1 MPSIKGSITADIHRI
16 FEKMKDAGVGKDKSG
31 FKRSSL
37 SNGKEFFDEY
47 KGKIFSFSTLETYK
61 PIAKNFAHW
70 CVDKFNI
77 EKVYEITPRMMKA
90 YVQENSH
97 LSTNTL
103 KTRLAAIAKLGEGL
117 GKAESFHRISTKVQQ
132 TLPTAKASR
141 PVYSD
146 SQIKAIAGKLQR
158 SSPQYV
164 LPFQVQ
170 VETDCRVKEL
180 AALRKEDLLGTSTIN
195 SQLVGKVRL
204 SGKGGLIRE
213 VSLSYQTYKE
223 MEKSFQEKVSF
234 TSYGGYRCAVQRAA
248 KSLGLEHGGTHAV
261 RRYGAQKLYKEGY
274 HELRQRGLTTKEAAQ
289 NMLHE
294 VNRQLGHSP
303 NRKSTTR
310 VYINAR

>member
-1 MPSIKGSITADIHRI
+1 MPSVKGGITAEVHRV
-16 FEKMKDAGVGKDKSG
+16 FEKMKNDGVGQDKSG
-31 FKRSSL
+31 LKRKAL

-47 KGKIFSFSTLETYK
+47 KGKIFSFSALETYK

-77 EKVYEITPRMMKA
+77 EKVHEITPRMMKA

-103 KTRLAAIAKLGEGL
+103 KTRLAAISKLAEGL
-117 GKAESFHRISTKVQQ
+117 GKAESFHRVSAKIQLS
-132 TLPTAKASR
+132 LPKAQANR

-146 SQIKAIAGKLQR
+146 GEIKAIGEKLQQ

-180 AALRKEDLLGTSTIN
+180 AALRKDDLLGQVTVDG
-195 SQLVGKVRL
+195 QVVGKLRL
-204 SGKGGLIRE
+204 HGKGGLVRE
-213 VSLSYQTYKE
+213 VYLSHETYQQV
-223 MEKSFQEKVSF
+223 EKSFQEKISF
-234 TSYGGYRCAVQRAA
+234 TSYSGYRCALQRAA
-248 KSLGLEHGGTHAV
+248 KSLGLGHGGTHAV
-261 RRYGAQKLYKEGY
+261 RRHGAQKLYKSGY
-274 HELRQRGLTTKEAAQ
+274 HELRKKGLTTKEAAQ

-303 NRKSTTR
+303 NRKSTTK
-310 VYINAR
+310 VYINA